1 MSYNPLGSA
10 SSTAWDS
17 LRTLR
22 AAAKDTS
29 MDSVKQRDYED
40 LKRALKE
47 ACAVATK
54 LVGTKI
60 KGMSW
65 FGRNHK

>member
-1 MSYNPLGSA
+1 M
-10 SSTAWDS
+10 
-17 LRTLR
+17 R